1 MQARTRN
8 RVVFLILRRMRV
20 PLLVLIGVYAIS
32 VLGLVL
38 LPGIDAEGR
47 PYRLDFFHAF
57 YIVTYTIT
65 TIGYGE
71 IPYTFSV
78 AQRLWMVFSIYLG
91 VIGWVYALGAL
102 IALARDPAF
111 RQVLVAG
118 RFATGVRRLREP
130 FYIVCGYGDTGSLV
144 VHDMDEHG
152 LHAVVLDI
160 DPDRISELTLE
171 DLSIFVPGLCADAGQ
186 PDNLLAAGLK
196 LPLCAGI
203 VALTSND
210 AVNLKVAI
218 TAKLL
223 NPGLRVI
230 CRADTHDTEANMR
243 SFGTD
248 AVINPF
254 EAFAKHLAMAVHSPD
269 LYLLYSWLTQTPGQP
284 LPLRYQPP
292 RGTWLLCGYGRFG
305 KAVQRHLNFEGVETV
320 IIEKEPEMTKAP
332 KGTIHGRGTEA
343 VTLREAH
350 IDKAVGIVA
359 GTDDDANNLSIIVT
373 ARSLNP
379 NLFQVARQ
387 NAREN
392 DAIFE
397 AARLDLV
404 MQRSRII
411 SNRILSRISTPLLT
425 QFLREARHQS
435 NEWVSELVDRVW
447 RLASNRTPDLWTVEL
462 TPDGAPAVHAAIAG
476 NREVRLGPLQ
486 KDAREREQRLN
497 CLALLLQRGE
507 ELRLLPDDNL
517 VLARG
522 DRILMCGRPG
532 VVNQMHWALV
542 NANALRYLQTGEWR
556 AEGTLWRWLTDR

>member
-8 RVVFLILRRMRV
+8 RVVFLILRQMRL
-20 PLLVLIGVYAIS
+20 PLLVLITVYAIS

-38 LPGIDAEGR
+38 LPGIDVGGR
-47 PYRLDFFHAF
+47 PYSLDFFHAF
-57 YIVTYTIT
+57 YVVTYTIT
-65 TIGYGE
+65 TIGFGE
-71 IPYTFSV
+71 LPYTFSV
-78 AQRLWMVFSIYLG
+78 AQRLWIVLSIYMG
-91 VIGWVYALGAL
+91 VVGWLYAVGAL
-102 IALARDPAF
+102 IALVRDPAF
-111 RQVLVAG
+111 RQVLVANG
-118 RFATGVRRLREP
+118 FVASVRRLSEP

-144 VHDMDEHG
+144 VHDMNVHG

-171 DLSIFVPGLCADAGQ
+171 DLSTFVPGLCADAGQ
-186 PDNLLAAGLK
+186 PDNLLAAGLT
-196 LPLCAGI
+196 LPLCVGI
-203 VALTSND
+203 VALTSSD

-218 TAKLL
+218 AAKLL
-223 NPGLRVI
+223 NPGLHVI

-254 EAFAKHLAMAVHSPD
+254 ESFAKHLAMAVHSPD
-269 LYLLYSWLTQTPGQP
+269 LYLLFSWLTQTPGQP

-292 RGTWLLCGYGRFG
+292 RGTWVLCGYGRFG
-305 KAVQRHLNFEGVETV
+305 KAVQRHLNFEGVDTV
-320 IIEKEPEMTKAP
+320 IIENELELTNAP

-350 IDKAVGIVA
+350 IEKAVGIVA

-373 ARSLNP
+373 ARTLNQ

-425 QFLREARHQS
+425 EFLREARHQS
-435 NEWVSELVDRVW
+435 NEWVSELVDRLW
-447 RLASNRTPDLWTVEL
+447 RLANNRTPDLWTVAL
-462 TPDGAPAVHAAIAG
+462 TPEDAPAVHAALATG
-476 NREVRLGPLQ
+476 REVLLGHLQ
-486 KDAREREQRLN
+486 NEAREREQRLN
-497 CLALLLQRGE
+497 CLALLLQRGTT
-507 ELRLLPDDNL
+507 LQLLPDDDL
-517 VLARG
+517 PLAPG

-532 VVNQMHWALV
+532 VVDQMQWALV
-542 NANALRYLQTGEWR
+542 NTGALRYLQTGEQR
-556 AEGTLWRWLTDR
+556 PEGTLWRWLAKH

>member
-556 AEGTLWRWLTDR
+556 AEGTLWGWLTER

>member
-20 PLLVLIGVYAIS
+20 PLLVLIAVYAIS

-71 IPYTFSV
+71 LPYSFSV

-118 RFATGVRRLREP
+118 RFTAGVRRLREP

-152 LHAVVLDI
+152 LHAVVVDI

-218 TAKLL
+218 TAKML

-230 CRADTHDTEANMR
+230 CRADTHDTEVNMR

-392 DAIFE
+392 DALFE

-435 NEWVSELVDRVW
+435 NDWVSELVDRLW

-462 TPDGAPAVHAAIAG
+462 TPDGAPAVHAALSG
-476 NREVRLGPLQ
+476 NREVRLGTLQ
-486 KDAREREQRLN
+486 NDARGREQRLN
-497 CLALLLQRGE
+497 CLALLLKRGE

-517 VLARG
+517 ALAPG

-532 VVNQMHWALV
+532 VVNQMQWALV
-542 NANALRYLQTGEWR
+542 NASALCYLQTGEWR

>member
-320 IIEKEPEMTKAP
+320 IIENEPEMTKAP

-392 DAIFE
+392 DALFE

-435 NEWVSELVDRVW
+435 NDWVSELVDRLW

-462 TPDGAPAVHAAIAG
+462 TPDGAPAVHAALSG
-476 NREVRLGPLQ
+476 NREVRLGTLQ
-486 KDAREREQRLN
+486 NDARGREQRLN
-497 CLALLLQRGE
+497 CLALLLKRGE

-517 VLARG
+517 ALAPG

-532 VVNQMHWALV
+532 VVNQMQWALV
-542 NANALRYLQTGEWR
+542 NASALCYLQTGEWR

>member
-1 MQARTRN
+1 MN
-8 RVVFLILRRMRV
+8 
-20 PLLVLIGVYAIS
+20 
-32 VLGLVL
+32 
-38 LPGIDAEGR
+38 
-47 PYRLDFFHAF
+47 
-57 YIVTYTIT
+57 
-65 TIGYGE
+65 
-71 IPYTFSV
+71 
-78 AQRLWMVFSIYLG
+78 
-91 VIGWVYALGAL
+91 
-102 IALARDPAF
+102 
-111 RQVLVAG
+111 
-118 RFATGVRRLREP
+118 
-130 FYIVCGYGDTGSLV
+130 
-144 VHDMDEHG
+144 EHG
-152 LHAVVLDI
+152 LHAVVVDI

-171 DLSIFVPGLCADAGQ
+171 DLSIYVPGLCADAGQ
-186 PDNLLAAGLK
+186 PDNLLAAGLT

-203 VALTSND
+203 VALTSSD

-230 CRADTHDTEANMR
+230 CRADAHDTEANMK

-254 EAFAKHLAMAVHSPD
+254 DAFAKHLAMAVHSPD
-269 LYLLYSWLTQTPGQP
+269 LYLLFSWLTQTPGQP

-292 RGTWLLCGYGRFG
+292 RGTWVLCGYGRFG
-305 KAVQRHLNFEGVETV
+305 KAVHRYLDFEGVETV
-320 IIEKEPEMTKAP
+320 IIEKELEMTKAP
-332 KGTIHGRGTEA
+332 KGAIHGRGTEA

-350 IDKAVGIVA
+350 IEKAVGIVA
-359 GTDDDANNLSIIVT
+359 GTDDDANNLSVIVT

-397 AARLDLV
+397 AAKLDLV

-425 QFLREARHQS
+425 SFLREARHQS
-435 NEWVSELVDRVW
+435 NDWVSELVDRLW

-462 TPDGAPAVHAAIAG
+462 TPDGAPAVLAALAKD
-476 NREVRLGPLQ
+476 REVRLGQ
-486 KDAREREQRLN
+486 IQNDARGREQRLN
-497 CLALLLQRGE
+497 CLALLLLRGK
-507 ELRLLPDDNL
+507 ELQLLPDDDL
-517 VLARG
+517 VLAAG

-532 VVNQMHWALV
+532 VVDRMQWALV

>member
-411 SNRILSRISTPLLT
+411 SNHILSRISTPLLT

-556 AEGTLWRWLTDR
+556 AEGTLWRWLTER

>member
-71 IPYTFSV
+71 LPYTFSV

-152 LHAVVLDI
+152 LHAVVVDI

-320 IIEKEPEMTKAP
+320 IIENEPEMTKAP

-392 DAIFE
+392 DALFE

-435 NEWVSELVDRVW
+435 NDWVSELVDRLW

-462 TPDGAPAVHAAIAG
+462 TADGAPAVHAALSG
-476 NREVRLGPLQ
+476 NREVRLGTLQ
-486 KDAREREQRLN
+486 NDARGREQRLN
-497 CLALLLQRGE
+497 CLALLLKRGE

-517 VLARG
+517 ALAPG

-532 VVNQMHWALV
+532 VVNQMQWALV
-542 NANALRYLQTGEWR
+542 NASALCYLQTGEWR

>member
-1 MQARTRN
+1 MQARIRN
-8 RVVFLILRRMRV
+8 RVVFLILRQMRL

-38 LPGIDAEGR
+38 LPGLEVEGR

-65 TIGYGE
+65 TIGFGE
-71 IPYTFSV
+71 LPYTFSV
-78 AQRLWMVFSIYLG
+78 AQRLWMVLSIYLG
-91 VIGWVYALGAL
+91 VVGWVYAVGAL
-102 IALARDPAF
+102 IALVRDPAF
-111 RQVLVAG
+111 RQVLVEG
-118 RFATGVRRLREP
+118 RFMAGVRRLSEP

-144 VHDMDEHG
+144 VHDMNEHG
-152 LHAVVLDI
+152 LHAVAVDI
-160 DPDRISELTLE
+160 DPARISELTLE
-171 DLSIFVPGLCADAGQ
+171 DLNFYVPGLCADAAQ
-186 PDNLLAAGLK
+186 PDTLLAAGLT
-196 LPLCAGI
+196 LPLCAGV
-203 VALTSND
+203 VALTSSD
-210 AVNLKVAI
+210 TVNLKVAI

-230 CRADTHDTEANMR
+230 CRADAHDTGANMK

-254 EAFAKHLAMAVHSPD
+254 DSFANRLAMAVHSPD

-292 RGTWLLCGYGRFG
+292 RGLWVLCGYGRFG
-305 KAVQRHLNFEGVETV
+305 KAVHRYLDFEGVETV
-320 IIEKEPEMTKAP
+320 IIEKELEMTRAP
-332 KGTIHGRGTEA
+332 KGAIRGRGTEA

-350 IDKAVGIVA
+350 IEKAVGIVA
-359 GTDDDANNLSIIVT
+359 GTDDDANNLSVIVT

-392 DAIFE
+392 DAIFD

-411 SNRILSRISTPLLT
+411 SNRILALISTPLLT
-425 QFLREARHQS
+425 EFLREARHQS
-435 NEWVSELVDRVW
+435 NEWVSELVDRLW
-447 RLASNRTPDLWTVEL
+447 RLASNRTPDLWTVDV
-462 TPDGAPAVHAAIAG
+462 TADGAPAVHAALAAD
-476 NREVRLGPLQ
+476 REVRLGQLLNDP
-486 KDAREREQRLN
+486 RGREQRLN
-497 CLALLLQRGE
+497 CLALLLQRGK
-507 ELRLLPDDNL
+507 ELRLLPGDNL
-517 VLARG
+517 VLAPG

-532 VVNQMHWALV
+532 IVDRMRWALV
-542 NANALRYLQTGEWR
+542 NAGALHYLQSGEWR

>member
-1 MQARTRN
+1 MQARSRN
-8 RVVFLILRRMRV
+8 RVVFLILRQMRL
-20 PLLVLIGVYAIS
+20 PLLVLITVYAIS

-38 LPGIDAEGR
+38 LPGIDVEGQ
-47 PYRLDFFHAF
+47 PHRLDFFHAF
-57 YIVTYTIT
+57 YIITYTIT
-65 TIGYGE
+65 TIGFGE

-78 AQRLWMVFSIYLG
+78 AQRMWMVFSIYLG
-91 VIGWVYALGAL
+91 VIGWVYAVGAL
-102 IALARDPAF
+102 IALVRDPAF

-118 RFATGVRRLREP
+118 RFTASVRRLSEP
-130 FYIVCGYGDTGSLV
+130 FYILCGYGDTGNLV
-144 VHDMDEHG
+144 VHDMNEHG
-152 LHAVVLDI
+152 LHAVVVDI
-160 DPDRISELTLE
+160 NPDRISDLTLE
-171 DLSIFVPGLCADAGQ
+171 DLSIYVPGLCADAGH
-186 PDNLLAAGLK
+186 PDNLLAAGLN

-203 VALTSND
+203 VALTSDD

-230 CRADTHDTEANMR
+230 CRADAHDTEANMK

-254 EAFAKHLAMAVHSPD
+254 DSFAKHLAMAIHSPD
-269 LYLLYSWLTQTPGQP
+269 LYLLFSWLTQTPGQP

-292 RGTWLLCGYGRFG
+292 RGTWVLCGYGRFG
-305 KAVQRHLNFEGVETV
+305 KAVHRHLNYEGVETV
-320 IIEKEPEMTKAP
+320 IIEKELEMTQAP

-350 IDKAVGIVA
+350 IENAVGIVA

-373 ARSLNP
+373 ARTLNP

-387 NAREN
+387 NASEN

-404 MQRSRII
+404 MQRARII

-425 QFLREARHQS
+425 QFLREARHQD
-435 NEWVSELVDRVW
+435 NEWVSELVDRLW
-447 RLASNRTPDLWTVEL
+447 RLASNRTPDLWIVEL
-462 TPDGAPAVHAAIAG
+462 TPAGAPAVHAALTRKNEI
-476 NREVRLGPLQ
+476 RLGPLLNN
-486 KDAREREQRLN
+486 ARAREQRLN
-497 CLALLLQRGE
+497 CLALLLQRGD
-507 ELRLLPDDNL
+507 ELKLLPDDDLAL
-517 VLARG
+517 VPG

-532 VVNQMHWALV
+532 VVDQMQWGLV
-542 NANALRYLQTGEWR
+542 NANALNYLQTGEWR
-556 AEGTLWRWLTDR
+556 AEGTLWRWLTER

>member
-8 RVVFLILRRMRV
+8 RVVFLILRQMRL
-20 PLLVLIGVYAIS
+20 PLLVLICVYAIS

-38 LPGIDAEGR
+38 LPGIDIEGR
-47 PYRLDFFHAF
+47 PHRLDFFHAF

-65 TIGYGE
+65 TIGFGE
-71 IPYTFSV
+71 LPYTFSV

-91 VIGWVYALGAL
+91 VVGWVYAVGAL
-102 IALARDPAF
+102 IALVRDPAF

-118 RFATGVRRLREP
+118 RFTANVRSLHEP
-130 FYIVCGYGDTGSLV
+130 FYILCGYGDTGSLV
-144 VHDMDEHG
+144 VHDMNEHG
-152 LHAVVLDI
+152 LHAVVVDI

-186 PDNLLAAGLK
+186 PDNLLAAGLT

-230 CRADTHDTEANMR
+230 CRADAHDTEANMK

-254 EAFAKHLAMAVHSPD
+254 DAFAKHLAMAVHSPD
-269 LYLLYSWLTQTPGQP
+269 LYLLFSWLTQTPGQP
-284 LPLRYQPP
+284 LPLRYHPP
-292 RGTWLLCGYGRFG
+292 RGTWVLCGYGRFG
-305 KAVQRHLNFEGVETV
+305 KAVHRYLNFEGVETV
-320 IIEKEPEMTKAP
+320 IIEKELEMTNAP
-332 KGTIHGRGTEA
+332 KGAIHGRGTEA
-343 VTLREAH
+343 VTLREAN
-350 IDKAVGIVA
+350 IEKAVGIVA
-359 GTDDDANNLSIIVT
+359 GTDDDANNLSVIVT

-425 QFLREARHQS
+425 QFLREARHQ
-435 NEWVSELVDRVW
+435 NNDWVSELVDRLW
-447 RLASNRTPDLWTVEL
+447 RLASNRTPDLWIIEL
-462 TPDGAPAVHAAIAG
+462 TPDGAPAVHAALTEG
-476 NREVRLGPLQ
+476 REVRLGQ
-486 KDAREREQRLN
+486 IQNDARGCEQRLH
-497 CLALLLQRGE
+497 CLALLLQRE
-507 ELRLLPDDNL
+507 KELRLLPDDDL
-517 VLARG
+517 VLAAG

-532 VVNQMHWALV
+532 VVDRMQWALV

-556 AEGTLWRWLTDR
+556 AEGTLWRWITSR

>member
-8 RVVFLILRRMRV
+8 RVVFLILRQMRV

-556 AEGTLWRWLTDR
+556 AEGTLWGWLTER